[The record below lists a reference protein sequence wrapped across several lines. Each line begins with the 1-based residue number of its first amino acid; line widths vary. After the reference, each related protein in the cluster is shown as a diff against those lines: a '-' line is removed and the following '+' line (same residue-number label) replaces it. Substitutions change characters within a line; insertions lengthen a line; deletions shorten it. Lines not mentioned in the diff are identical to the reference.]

1 MQDHHCIDSRAV
13 DKGDLRM
20 SGIMVRQLV
29 GAAGPRLAGI
39 IITSLGDCF
48 PAEPGGTTR
57 DSEDKVDVLQGHQPA
72 KVRARKRESTSPLS
86 KSEDRHSFKC

>member
-1 MQDHHCIDSRAV
+1 
-13 DKGDLRM
+13 M

-29 GAAGPRLAGI
+29 GAARPRLASI

-48 PAEPGGTTR
+48 PVEPGGAAR
-57 DSEDKVDVLQGHQPA
+57 DSGDKVDVLQGHQPA

-86 KSEDRHSFKC
+86 ESEDRHSLKC